1 MSKNIMIT
9 GGLGF
14 IGSNFA
20 RYLANNHP
28 EFNITIYDAMTYAG
42 RKENIQ
48 GIEDKINL
56 IIANVLDK
64 TALDKAMEDQDIVF
78 HMAAE
83 SHVEKSIYE
92 PEEFIQTAFVGT
104 FNVLEAAKKANL
116 EKLICF
122 STSEVYGTAESVPM
136 TEEHPL
142 NARSPYAAA
151 KAGAD
156 RMAQAYYYTYDMPIT
171 IVRPFN
177 NYGANQ
183 HPEKVIPRFI
193 IQALR
198 NEKLTIEGSGEQTR
212 DWLFVDDHCEVLHKL
227 ISHPGKGELIN
238 LGTGKDVSILDIAR
252 QILDELGKSHDKIVY
267 NDERLG
273 NVMRHVSSTDKAEK
287 LLGWA
292 ADTDFKTGLKKTIQW
307 YQNNEWWWKPLVE

>member
-1 MSKNIMIT
+1 MSNNIMIT

-20 RYLANNHP
+20 RYLAQNRP
-28 EFNITIYDAMTYAG
+28 ESNITIYDAMTYAG

-48 GIEDKINL
+48 GIEDKVNL
-56 IIANVLDK
+56 IIANILDRS
-64 TALDKAMEDQDIVF
+64 ALDKAMEDQDIVF

-83 SHVEKSIYE
+83 SHVGKSIYE
-92 PEEFIQTAFVGT
+92 PDEFIQTDFVGT
-104 FNVLEAAKKANL
+104 FNVLESAKKAEV

-122 STSEVYGTAESVPM
+122 STSEVYGTAESIPM

-156 RMAQAYYYTYDMPIT
+156 RMAQAYYYTYDLPIT

-193 IQALR
+193 ILALK

-212 DWLFVDDHCEVLHKL
+212 DWLYVDDHCEVLHKL
-227 ISHPGKGELIN
+227 ISYNGKGELIN
-238 LGTGKDVSILDIAR
+238 LGTGKDVSVLEIAKMIL
-252 QILDELGKSHDKIVY
+252 LNLGKSPDELVY
-267 NDERLG
+267 EEERMG

-287 LLGWA
+287 LLGWSA
-292 ADTDFKTGLKKTIQW
+292 RTSFEDGLKKTIQW
-307 YQNNEWWWKPLVE
+307 YQENEWWWKPLVQ